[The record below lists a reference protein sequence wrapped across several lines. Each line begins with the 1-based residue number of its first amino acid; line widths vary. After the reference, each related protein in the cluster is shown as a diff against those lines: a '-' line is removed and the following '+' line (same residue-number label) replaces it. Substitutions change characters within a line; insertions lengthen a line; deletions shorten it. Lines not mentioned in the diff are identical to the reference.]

1 MACANARAWRS
12 LPAAPSVTIQQA
24 DFRFSDA
31 DTVACLRDFPHHADP
46 MAFTA
51 SVTAGALHSPR
62 WIPQWHHSEEI
73 TMLLRRL
80 LLTSLIVA
88 STSVLAAPQTFT
100 IDPNH
105 TQVSFTYDH
114 FGFSNPTGRLED
126 IKGTV
131 VVDQADWAKSSV
143 EVTMPLSG
151 LHTGVPKLDEHLK
164 TPDFFDAAKFPDV
177 TFKSTKVTKTGAGK
191 LDITGDLTVHGVTKP
206 VTLHAHVNKI
216 GENKMIGSQTAGF
229 DADATLK
236 RSEFGM
242 SKYVPMVSDE
252 VHIHITVSADAAK

>member
-1 MACANARAWRS
+1 
-12 LPAAPSVTIQQA
+12 
-24 DFRFSDA
+24 
-31 DTVACLRDFPHHADP
+31 
-46 MAFTA
+46 
-51 SVTAGALHSPR
+51 
-62 WIPQWHHSEEI
+62 
-73 TMLLRRL
+73 MLLRRL
-80 LLTSLIVA
+80 LLTSLLAVSA
-88 STSVLAAPQTFT
+88 SAFAAPQTFT

-126 IKGTV
+126 IKGTL

-191 LDITGDLTVHGVTKP
+191 LDIAGDLTVHGVTKP

-216 GENKMIGSQTAGF
+216 GENKMIGSQSAGF
-229 DADATLK
+229 DADTMLK

-242 SKYVPMVSDE
+242 SKYVPAVSDE
-252 VHIHITVSADAAK
+252 VHIHITVSADAAKK

>member
-1 MACANARAWRS
+1 MFA
-12 LPAAPSVTIQQA
+12 
-24 DFRFSDA
+24 
-31 DTVACLRDFPHHADP
+31 
-46 MAFTA
+46 
-51 SVTAGALHSPR
+51 
-62 WIPQWHHSEEI
+62 
-73 TMLLRRL
+73 RRL
-80 LLTSLIVA
+80 LIACLLAA
-88 STSVLAAPQTFT
+88 SASAFAAPQTFN

-105 TQVSFTYDH
+105 TQVSFTYNH

-143 EVTMPLSG
+143 SVTMPLNG

-177 TFKSTKVTKTGAGK
+177 TFKSTKVTKTGAGT
-191 LDITGDLTVHGVTKP
+191 LDIAGDLTAHGVTRP
-206 VTLHAHVNKI
+206 VTLHARINKI

-236 RSEFGM
+236 RSEFGLKM
-242 SKYVPMVSDE
+242 YVPAVSDE
-252 VHIHITVSADAAK
+252 VHVHITVSADLAK